1 MAGESWRGIWVKVER
16 AKEHVRDLEQRVDE
30 FMSRK
35 PFTAIVE
42 RESNGNHCVI
52 TAQATEQPP
61 MWWGAIAS
69 DAITNLRAALDL
81 TVSQLLLHNG
91 ATPGHETGFPLAES
105 AAEFDAIRHDRL
117 RGLDAPT
124 TEAIVRLRPYRGA
137 NPPLWRLLLLDE
149 ASKSFGLLPIAAAMK
164 SLIDVTSNLDFPNTP
179 ITISPGY
186 PYKAVYPVET
196 GTELARVSRA
206 HAAAELRVN
215 AQGAFFIALGEP
227 EALRGE
233 ALLPTLRAL
242 TRATEVTIQPLIRP
256 LISSN

>member
-1 MAGESWRGIWVKVER
+1 MAADAWRGIWVKVER
-16 AKEHVRDLEQRVDE
+16 AKEHVRDLERRVDE

-35 PFTAIVE
+35 PFTAVVA
-42 RESNGNHCVI
+42 RAPNSNHCVI
-52 TAQATEQPP
+52 TALATEQPP

-69 DAITNLRAALDL
+69 DAVTNLRAALDL
-81 TVSQLLLHNG
+81 TVSQLILHNG
-91 ATPGHETGFPLAES
+91 GKPGHETGFPLADTP
-105 AAEFDAIRHDRL
+105 AEFEEIRSVRL
-117 RGLDAPT
+117 RGVDPAT
-124 TEAIVRLRPYRGA
+124 SAAIDRLRPYRGA
-137 NPPLWRLLLLDE
+137 SPQLWRLLLLDE
-149 ASKSFGLLPIAAAMK
+149 ASKRFGLLPIAAATK

-227 EALRGE
+227 EAMRGE
-233 ALLPTLRAL
+233 ALLPTLRGL
-242 TRATEVTIQPLIRP
+242 VRASESTIQPLIRP
-256 LISSN
+256 LISV